1 MIFLLDTDTLI
12 AAIRGLKSA
21 KPAERKRAEAV
32 VSRCRQAL
40 AKGDR
45 VVVSAITVSE
55 LEYGACRSGQYSAEI
70 AAVQKILA
78 PFEVAD
84 YDAVLCPLHYGQIRQ
99 ELEVQGTSIGGM
111 DLMIATHGVALGA
124 TVVTN
129 NVAHFSRVSGLQVV
143 NWLPAR

>member
-21 KPAERKRAEAV
+21 KPAARKRAEAV

-55 LEYGACRSGQYSAEI
+55 LEYGACRSGQYAAEI
-70 AAVQKILA
+70 AAVQKILT
-78 PFEVAD
+78 PFEVVD
-84 YDAVLCPLHYGQIRQ
+84 YDAVLCPLQYGIIRH
-99 ELEVQGTSIGGM
+99 ELDVQGASIGGM
-111 DLMIATHGVALGA
+111 DLMNAAHGVALGA
-124 TVVTN
+124 TIVTN
-129 NVAHFSRVSGLQVV
+129 NVAHFSRVSGLQVI